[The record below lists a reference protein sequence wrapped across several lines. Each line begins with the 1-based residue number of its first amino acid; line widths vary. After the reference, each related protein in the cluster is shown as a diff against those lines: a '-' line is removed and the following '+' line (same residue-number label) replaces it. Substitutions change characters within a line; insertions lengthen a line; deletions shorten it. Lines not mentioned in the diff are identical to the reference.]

1 MKTILEFEMPEEKEE
16 LHYALNGVSYSSVIT
31 ELDNWLRSKVK
42 YEDIETIKVSEVRS
56 KLSELLAEYITD
68 TEYM

>member
-1 MKTILEFEMPEEKEE
+1 MKAILEFEMPEEKEE
-16 LHYALNGVSYSSVIT
+16 LHYALKGLSYSCVIE

-56 KLSELLAEYITD
+56 KISELLTDHITD
-68 TEYM
+68 SK